1 MKWTSSMS
9 MICSRATA
17 QLAWYNKMKDS
28 RQLSVLF
35 RHTGLVKKVSMQD
48 KSHMYSK
55 EDADVRSS

>member
-1 MKWTSSMS
+1 MS

-17 QLAWYNKMKDS
+17 QLAWYNKMKDL